1 MHSTLVA
8 LSDELKSHIT
18 TLDQYIPNEGPFTIT
33 YGWNCPSISK
43 GDLHDVIHRA
53 IEQIEQFD
61 GQLISD
67 TTTVIE
73 QLTAKLLA
81 LRTHTLPQFPSGNYP
96 TVLQPYI
103 LSLLHIEQLLRVAL
117 PDPSV
122 AECADYVLKAKA
134 LRKKLEGLESRVNEL
149 DPNIHD
155 LGSKVARIL
164 AADEAATSLP
174 ADLDDLDD
182 LRQAKQEI
190 IRLQNESNLHYM
202 TMVQEGGHRS
212 SSLDDKLNACQ
223 AIKETMEQ
231 QSVESQTLL
240 KQLRELHRIG
250 TSTVLAGAFQQ
261 RANSLGNSVY
271 AWLFI
276 LLCALLGAM
285 YVGHERAQIIST
297 LLQDPKIPAL
307 NLLIQTLLMV
317 LSVGPAVW
325 LSWVATK
332 QISQRFKLA
341 EDYSFKASIGNAYEG
356 YRKEAVDL
364 DGDFRRKLFTSTL
377 DRLDEQPL
385 RVMEIE
391 NYGSP
396 VQEVATSS
404 GFWDFMKHVVGNRNS
419 LNSATSSHS
428 VPQYLAES
436 EKKIASAAN
445 E

>member
-1 MHSTLVA
+1 MHTTLVA
-8 LSDELKSHIT
+8 LSDELKSHIS
-18 TLDQYIPNEGPFTIT
+18 TLDQYILNEGPFTVA

-43 GDLHDVIHRA
+43 GDLHDVIHVA
-53 IEQIEQFD
+53 INRIEQFD
-61 GQLISD
+61 GKLSSD
-67 TTTVIE
+67 TTIVIE
-73 QLTAKLLA
+73 QLTAKLVA
-81 LRTHTLPQFPSGNYP
+81 LRTHTFPQFPSGNYP
-96 TVLQPYI
+96 AVLQSYV
-103 LSLLHIEQLLRVAL
+103 LSLLHIEQLLRAAL

-122 AECADYVLKAKA
+122 AECANYVLKAQE
-134 LRKKLEGLESRVNEL
+134 LRNKLKGLESRINKL
-149 DPNIHD
+149 DPSTQD
-155 LGSKVARIL
+155 LEHMVARIR
-164 AADEAATSLP
+164 AADETATRLP
-174 ADLDDLDD
+174 ADLDE

-190 IRLQNESNLHYM
+190 TRLQNESNQHYQ
-202 TMVQEGGHRS
+202 TMLQEGGHHRR
-212 SSLDDKLNACQ
+212 SLDDKLNACL
-223 AIKETMEQ
+223 AIKEMMDQ

-285 YVGHERAQIIST
+285 YVGHERAQLIST

-307 NLLIQTLLMV
+307 NILIQTLLMV
-317 LSVGPAVW
+317 LSIGPAVW

-364 DGDFRRKLFTSTL
+364 DDDFRRKLFTSTL
-377 DRLDEQPL
+377 NRLDEQPL

-391 NYGSP
+391 NHGSP
-396 VQEVATSS
+396 VQEAAKSS
-404 GFWDFMKHVVGNRNS
+404 GFWDFMKHVAGNRNS
-419 LNSATSSHS
+419 LNSETSSHS
-428 VPQYLAES
+428 VPQYLPES
-436 EKKIASAAN
+436 EKKITNAAN